1 MLARMASPSGFPA
14 QTLAVLAALYEQP
27 TYWQDGSALA
37 RQTGVT
43 PEQLH
48 AIVSQLAAG
57 GLAQIAQPGTA
68 RPGASRPGAT
78 RPGATR
84 ASQPAGAHY
93 RLTAEGLASAVMVLA
108 AAAQLTTVS
117 RL

>member
-68 RPGASRPGAT
+68 RPGA
-78 RPGATR
+78 TR